1 MRERGE
7 KSTSWRRRWLLPLLA
22 IAGRRLAVYLALYPV
37 HLALAG
43 LTLAFIA
50 IKARTGDAD
59 WIFWLSYAWI
69 ALQVVV
75 RHRLFVPSALALAFV
90 ALQATQADRDAI
102 FWLCFAWLSMMV
114 LGGGVLIRAT
124 RSQRRRARARAQAEA
139 TSSFE
144 SIFASVFGQ
153 HGFTWPTDGQAGSS
167 ESDDGDPGDETIE
180 GTARE
185 VQADLVDELERL
197 AALHQ
202 RGALTDEEYADAKR
216 KLTT

>member
-102 FWLCFAWLSMMV
+102 FWLCLRVAVDDGS
-114 LGGGVLIRAT
+114 
-124 RSQRRRARARAQAEA
+124 RRRRPDSGNEVAA
-139 TSSFE
+139 TSGPS
-144 SIFASVFGQ
+144 ARPGR
-153 HGFTWPTDGQAGSS
+153 
-167 ESDDGDPGDETIE
+167 GD
-180 GTARE
+180 
-185 VQADLVDELERL
+185 
-197 AALHQ
+197 
-202 RGALTDEEYADAKR
+202 K
-216 KLTT
+216 